1 MKKWRKDS
9 KSAEIGKEKSYKKF
23 QIRLD
28 NRGKVGKNIH
38 NRGRPSK
45 FKTLD
50 VDQQSEEAN
59 EEEESCDSWVG
70 KKKLTGKEKDKFSAV
85 GKAKRLLQKAKTCKK
100 DKVSPEQTRKKKA
113 STKKQFVLPVQ
124 SSRSSRVIIPNKR
137 FIEDDSVKTTT
148 VVAKRS
154 VMKISDEPKP
164 LVTEHKLPIEMGLFA
179 NASTKLQIETEKLPS
194 LPMSSLSPSGIVKP
208 KFEALTGNFS
218 ISIFFI
224 VRCLYLEFSTNVFN
238 CYLLKKIQFKT
249 SLTLQLL

>member
-1 MKKWRKDS
+1 MKKWLKDS

-23 QIRLD
+23 KIRLD
-28 NRGKVGKNIH
+28 NRGKIGKNIH

-50 VDQQSEEAN
+50 VDQLEQSEEAN
-59 EEEESCDSWVG
+59 EEEESCDSWVE
-70 KKKLTGKEKDKFSAV
+70 KKNLKEKDKFSAV

-154 VMKISDEPKP
+154 VVKIPDEPKP
-164 LVTEHKLPIEMGLFA
+164 LVAEQKLPTEMGLFA

-194 LPMSSLSPSGIVKP
+194 LPMSSISPSGIVKP

-218 ISIFFI
+218 IFIFFI

-238 CYLLKKIQFKT
+238 CYLLKRKY
-249 SLTLQLL
+249 S